1 MIVMNKTCESLRAAV
16 ADIAD
21 GSVVMIGGFGNSGIP
36 LQLIEALRQHG
47 ARDLTIIS
55 NNAGVAEIGIASLLK
70 AGQVRKIVCSFPRS
84 SGSIWFER
92 LYEAGDIK
100 LELVPQGTLGERIRA
115 AGAGLG
121 GVYTPT
127 GYGTRLAEGKETKV
141 INGKGFVLETALP
154 ADVAL
159 IKAHRAD
166 VWGNLIYNTA
176 GRNFNPIMAT
186 AATTTIAEVSDVVSA
201 GELDPECIV
210 TPGIF
215 VDRVVTQEASRH
227 DAA

>member
-1 MIVMNKTCESLRAAV
+1 VINKICESLRAAV
-16 ADIAD
+16 ADIED

-36 LQLIEALRQHG
+36 MQLIEALRLHG
-47 ARDLTIIS
+47 ARELTIIS
-55 NNAGVAEIGIASLLK
+55 NNAGTAEEGIASLLRDRL
-70 AGQVRKIVCSFPRS
+70 VRKIVCSFPRS

-92 LYEAGDIK
+92 LYEEGKIE
-100 LELVPQGTLGERIRA
+100 LELVPQGTLAERIRA

-141 INGKGFVLETALP
+141 INGKGYVLETAMP

-159 IKAHRAD
+159 IKAHRGDA
-166 VWGNLIYNTA
+166 WGNLIYNTA

-186 AATTTIAEVSDVVSA
+186 AARITIAEVTAVVEV
-201 GELDPECIV
+201 GELDPEHVV

-215 VDRVVTQEASRH
+215 VDRVVVQEVQQDDVA
-227 DAA
+227 

>member
-1 MIVMNKTCESLRAAV
+1 MINKICESLRDAV
-16 ADIAD
+16 ADIKD

-36 LQLIEALRQHG
+36 MQLIEALRLHG
-47 ARDLTIIS
+47 ARELTIIS
-55 NNAGVAEIGIASLLK
+55 NNAGTAEEGIASLLRDRL
-70 AGQVRKIVCSFPRS
+70 VRKMVCSFPRS

-92 LYEAGDIK
+92 LYEEGEIE
-100 LELVPQGTLGERIRA
+100 LELVPQGTLAERIRA

-121 GVYTPT
+121 GIYTPT
-127 GYGTRLAEGKETKV
+127 GYGTRLADGKETKI
-141 INGKGFVLETALP
+141 INGKGYVLETAMP

-159 IKAHRAD
+159 IKALRAD
-166 VWGNLIYNTA
+166 AWGNLIYNTA

-186 AATTTIAEVSDVVSA
+186 AARITIAEVNAVVEV
-201 GELDPECIV
+201 GELDPEHVV

-215 VDRVVTQEASRH
+215 VDRVAVQEVQQH

>member
-1 MIVMNKTCESLRAAV
+1 MINKICESLRAAV
-16 ADIAD
+16 ADIED

-36 LQLIEALRQHG
+36 MQLIEALRLHG
-47 ARDLTIIS
+47 ARELTIIS
-55 NNAGVAEIGIASLLK
+55 NNAGTAEEGIASLLRD
-70 AGQVRKIVCSFPRS
+70 GLVRKMVCSFPRS

-92 LYEAGDIK
+92 LYEEGKIE
-100 LELVPQGTLGERIRA
+100 LELVPQGTLAERIRA

-141 INGKGFVLETALP
+141 INGKGYVLETAMP

-159 IKAHRAD
+159 IKAHRGDA
-166 VWGNLIYNTA
+166 WGNLIYNTA

-186 AATTTIAEVSDVVSA
+186 AARITIAEVNAVVEV
-201 GELDPECIV
+201 GELDPEHVV

-215 VDRVVTQEASRH
+215 VDRVVVQKVQQH

>member
-1 MIVMNKTCESLRAAV
+1 MINKICESLRAAV
-16 ADIAD
+16 ADIED

-36 LQLIEALRQHG
+36 MQLIEALRLHG
-47 ARDLTIIS
+47 ARELTIIS
-55 NNAGVAEIGIASLLK
+55 NNAGTAEEGIASLLRDRL
-70 AGQVRKIVCSFPRS
+70 VRKMVCSFPRS

-92 LYEAGDIK
+92 LYEEGKIE
-100 LELVPQGTLGERIRA
+100 LELVPQGTLAERIRA

-141 INGKGFVLETALP
+141 INGKGYVLETAMP

-159 IKAHRAD
+159 IKAHRGDA
-166 VWGNLIYNTA
+166 WGNLIYNTA

-186 AATTTIAEVSDVVSA
+186 AARITIAEVNAVVEV
-201 GELDPECIV
+201 GELDPEHVV

-215 VDRVVTQEASRH
+215 VDRVVLQEVQQH

>member
-1 MIVMNKTCESLRAAV
+1 VINKICESLRAAV
-16 ADIAD
+16 ADIED

-36 LQLIEALRQHG
+36 MQLIEALRLHG
-47 ARDLTIIS
+47 ARELTIIS
-55 NNAGVAEIGIASLLK
+55 NNAGTAEEGIASLLRDRL
-70 AGQVRKIVCSFPRS
+70 VRKIVCSFPRS

-92 LYEAGDIK
+92 LYEEGKIE
-100 LELVPQGTLGERIRA
+100 LELVPQGTLAERIRA

-121 GVYTPT
+121 GVYTLT
-127 GYGTRLAEGKETKV
+127 GYGTRLADGKETKM
-141 INGKGFVLETALP
+141 INGKGYVLETAMP

-159 IKAHRAD
+159 IKADRAD
-166 VWGNLIYNTA
+166 AWGNLVYNTA

-186 AATTTIAEVSDVVSA
+186 AARTTIAEVKTIVGVGD
-201 GELDPECIV
+201 LDPECIV

-215 VDRVVTQEASRH
+215 VDRVVAQEVQQH

>member
-1 MIVMNKTCESLRAAV
+1 VINKICESLRAAV
-16 ADIAD
+16 ADIED

-36 LQLIEALRQHG
+36 MQLIEALRQHG
-47 ARDLTIIS
+47 ARELTIIS
-55 NNAGVAEIGIASLLK
+55 NNAGTAEEGIASLLRDRL
-70 AGQVRKIVCSFPRS
+70 VRKMVCSFPRS

-92 LYEAGDIK
+92 LYEEGKIE
-100 LELVPQGTLGERIRA
+100 LELVPQGTLAERIRA

-127 GYGTRLAEGKETKV
+127 GYGTRLADGKETKV
-141 INGKGFVLETALP
+141 INGKGYVLETAMP

-159 IKAHRAD
+159 IKAHRGDA
-166 VWGNLIYNTA
+166 WGNLIYNTA

-186 AATTTIAEVSDVVSA
+186 AARITIAEVNAVVEV
-201 GELDPECIV
+201 GELDPEHVV

-215 VDRVVTQEASRH
+215 VDRVVVQEVQQH

>member
-1 MIVMNKTCESLRAAV
+1 MNKTCESLRAAV

-92 LYEAGDIK
+92 LYEAGDIE

-141 INGKGFVLETALP
+141 INGRGFVLETALP

-186 AATTTIAEVSDVVSA
+186 AATTTIAEVNDVVSA
-201 GELDPECIV
+201 GQLDPECIV

-215 VDRVVTQEASRH
+215 VDRVVTQEAPRH

>member
-1 MIVMNKTCESLRAAV
+1 MINKICESLRAAV
-16 ADIAD
+16 ADIED

-36 LQLIEALRQHG
+36 MQLIEALRLHG
-47 ARDLTIIS
+47 ARELTIIS
-55 NNAGVAEIGIASLLK
+55 NNAGTAEEGIASLLRDRL
-70 AGQVRKIVCSFPRS
+70 VRKMVCSFPRS

-92 LYEAGDIK
+92 LYEEGKIE
-100 LELVPQGTLGERIRA
+100 LELVPQGTLAERIRA

-141 INGKGFVLETALP
+141 INGKGYVLETAMP

-159 IKAHRAD
+159 IKAHRGDA
-166 VWGNLIYNTA
+166 WGNLIYNTA

-186 AATTTIAEVSDVVSA
+186 AARITIAEVNAVVEV
-201 GELDPECIV
+201 GELDPEHVV

-215 VDRVVTQEASRH
+215 VDRVVVQKVQQH

>member
-1 MIVMNKTCESLRAAV
+1 VINKICESLRAAV
-16 ADIAD
+16 ADIED

-36 LQLIEALRQHG
+36 MQLIEALRQHG
-47 ARDLTIIS
+47 ARELTIIS
-55 NNAGVAEIGIASLLK
+55 NNAGTAEEGIASLLRDRL
-70 AGQVRKIVCSFPRS
+70 VRKMVCSFPRS

-92 LYEAGDIK
+92 LYEEGKIE
-100 LELVPQGTLGERIRA
+100 LELVPQGTLAERIRA

-127 GYGTRLAEGKETKV
+127 GYGTRLADGKETKV
-141 INGKGFVLETALP
+141 INGKGYVLETAMP

-159 IKAHRAD
+159 IKAHRGDA
-166 VWGNLIYNTA
+166 WGNLIYNTA

-186 AATTTIAEVSDVVSA
+186 AARITIAEVNAVVEV
-201 GELDPECIV
+201 GELDPEHVV

-215 VDRVVTQEASRH
+215 VDRVVVQEVHQH

>member
-1 MIVMNKTCESLRAAV
+1 VINKICESLRAAV
-16 ADIAD
+16 ADIED

-36 LQLIEALRQHG
+36 MQLIEALRLHG
-47 ARDLTIIS
+47 ARELTIIS
-55 NNAGVAEIGIASLLK
+55 NNAGTAEEGIASLLRDRL
-70 AGQVRKIVCSFPRS
+70 VRKMVCSFPRS

-92 LYEAGDIK
+92 LYEEGKIE
-100 LELVPQGTLGERIRA
+100 LELVPQGTLAERIRA

-127 GYGTRLAEGKETKV
+127 GYGTRLADGKETKV
-141 INGKGFVLETALP
+141 INGKGYVLETAMP

-159 IKAHRAD
+159 IKAHRGDA
-166 VWGNLIYNTA
+166 WGNLIYNTA

-186 AATTTIAEVSDVVSA
+186 AARITIAEVNAVVEV
-201 GELDPECIV
+201 GELDPEHVV

-215 VDRVVTQEASRH
+215 VDRVVLQEVQQH

>member
-1 MIVMNKTCESLRAAV
+1 VINKICESLRAAV
-16 ADIAD
+16 ADIED

-36 LQLIEALRQHG
+36 MQLIEALRQHG
-47 ARDLTIIS
+47 ARELTIIS
-55 NNAGVAEIGIASLLK
+55 NNAGTAEEGIASLLRD
-70 AGQVRKIVCSFPRS
+70 GLVRKMVCSFPRS

-92 LYEAGDIK
+92 LYEEGKIE
-100 LELVPQGTLGERIRA
+100 LELVPQGTLAERIRA

-141 INGKGFVLETALP
+141 INGKGYVLETAMP

-159 IKAHRAD
+159 IKAHRGDA
-166 VWGNLIYNTA
+166 WGNLIYNTA

-186 AATTTIAEVSDVVSA
+186 AARITIAEVNAVVEV
-201 GELDPECIV
+201 GELDPEHVV

-215 VDRVVTQEASRH
+215 VDRVVVQKVQQH

>member
-1 MIVMNKTCESLRAAV
+1 MINKLCESLQAAV
-16 ADIAD
+16 ADIKD
-21 GSVVMIGGFGNSGIP
+21 GDVVMIGGFGSSGIP

-47 ARDLTIIS
+47 ARELTVIS
-55 NNAGVAEIGIASLLK
+55 NNAGVAEEGIASLLRDRL
-70 AGQVRKIVCSFPRS
+70 VRKMVCSFPRS
-84 SGSIWFER
+84 AGSIWFER
-92 LYEAGDIK
+92 LYEEGAIE
-100 LELVPQGTLGERIRA
+100 LELVPQGTLSERIRA

-127 GYGTRLAEGKETKV
+127 GYGTRLAEGKETRL
-141 INGKGFVLETALP
+141 IDGKGYVLEKALH

-159 IKAHRAD
+159 IKAKTAD
-166 VWGNLIYNTA
+166 TWGNLVYNTA
-176 GRNFNPIMAT
+176 GRNFNPFMAT
-186 AATTTIAEVSDVVSA
+186 AARTTVVEVASVVGV

-215 VDRVVTQEASRH
+215 VDRVVVQEVNQN

>member
-1 MIVMNKTCESLRAAV
+1 VINKICESLRAAV
-16 ADIAD
+16 ADIED

-36 LQLIEALRQHG
+36 MQLIEALRLHG
-47 ARDLTIIS
+47 ARELTIIS
-55 NNAGVAEIGIASLLK
+55 NNAGTAEEGIASLLRDRL
-70 AGQVRKIVCSFPRS
+70 VRKMVCSFPRS

-92 LYEAGDIK
+92 LYEEGEIE
-100 LELVPQGTLGERIRA
+100 LELVPQGTLAERIRA

-127 GYGTRLAEGKETKV
+127 GYGTRLADGKETKV
-141 INGKGFVLETALP
+141 INGKGYVLETAMP

-159 IKAHRAD
+159 IKAHRGDA
-166 VWGNLIYNTA
+166 WGNLIYNTA

-186 AATTTIAEVSDVVSA
+186 AARITIAEVNAVVEV
-201 GELDPECIV
+201 GELDPEHVV

-215 VDRVVTQEASRH
+215 VDRVVVQEVQQH

>member
-1 MIVMNKTCESLRAAV
+1 VINKICESLRAAV
-16 ADIAD
+16 ADIED

-36 LQLIEALRQHG
+36 MQLIEALRQHG
-47 ARDLTIIS
+47 ARELTIIS
-55 NNAGVAEIGIASLLK
+55 NNAGTAEEGIASLLRDRL
-70 AGQVRKIVCSFPRS
+70 VRKMVCSFPRS

-92 LYEAGDIK
+92 LYEEGKIE
-100 LELVPQGTLGERIRA
+100 LELVPQGTLAERIRA

-141 INGKGFVLETALP
+141 INGKGYVLETAMP

-159 IKAHRAD
+159 IKAHRGDA
-166 VWGNLIYNTA
+166 WGNLIYNTA

-186 AATTTIAEVSDVVSA
+186 AARITIAEVNAVVEV
-201 GELDPECIV
+201 GELDPEHVV

-215 VDRVVTQEASRH
+215 VDRVVLQEVQQH

>member
-1 MIVMNKTCESLRAAV
+1 MINKICESLRAAV
-16 ADIAD
+16 ADIKD

-36 LQLIEALRQHG
+36 MQLIEALRLHG

-55 NNAGVAEIGIASLLK
+55 NNAGTAEEGIASLLRDRL
-70 AGQVRKIVCSFPRS
+70 VRKIVCSFPRS
-84 SGSIWFER
+84 SGSIWFEH
-92 LYEAGDIK
+92 LYEKGEIE
-100 LELVPQGTLGERIRA
+100 LELVPQGTLAERIRA

-127 GYGTRLAEGKETKV
+127 GYGTLLADGKETKI
-141 INGKGFVLETALP
+141 INGKGYVLETAMP

-159 IKAHRAD
+159 IKAHRGDA
-166 VWGNLIYNTA
+166 WGNLIYNTA

-186 AATTTIAEVSDVVSA
+186 AARMTIAEVNAVVEV
-201 GELDPECIV
+201 GELDPEHVI

-215 VDRVVTQEASRH
+215 VDRVVVQEVQQH

>member
-1 MIVMNKTCESLRAAV
+1 VINKICESLRAAV
-16 ADIAD
+16 ADIED

-36 LQLIEALRQHG
+36 MQLIEALRLHG
-47 ARDLTIIS
+47 ARELTIIS
-55 NNAGVAEIGIASLLK
+55 NNAGTAEEGIASLLRDRM
-70 AGQVRKIVCSFPRS
+70 VRKMVCSFPRS

-92 LYEAGDIK
+92 LYEEGKIE
-100 LELVPQGTLGERIRA
+100 LELVPQGTLAERIRA

-127 GYGTRLAEGKETKV
+127 GYGTRLADGKETKV
-141 INGKGFVLETALP
+141 INGKGYVLETAMP

-159 IKAHRAD
+159 IKAHRGDA
-166 VWGNLIYNTA
+166 WGNLIYNTA

-186 AATTTIAEVSDVVSA
+186 AARITIAEVNAVVEV
-201 GELDPECIV
+201 GELDPEHVV

-215 VDRVVTQEASRH
+215 VDRVVVQKVQQH

>member
-1 MIVMNKTCESLRAAV
+1 VINKICESLRAAV
-16 ADIAD
+16 ADIED

-36 LQLIEALRQHG
+36 MQLIEALRLHG
-47 ARDLTIIS
+47 ARELTIIS
-55 NNAGVAEIGIASLLK
+55 NNAGTAEEGIASLLRDRL
-70 AGQVRKIVCSFPRS
+70 VRKMVCSFPRS

-92 LYEAGDIK
+92 LYEEGKIE
-100 LELVPQGTLGERIRA
+100 LELVPQGTLAERIRA

-141 INGKGFVLETALP
+141 INGKGYVLETAMP

-159 IKAHRAD
+159 IKAHRGDA
-166 VWGNLIYNTA
+166 WGNLIYNTA

-186 AATTTIAEVSDVVSA
+186 AARITIAEVNAVVEV
-201 GELDPECIV
+201 GELDPEHVV

-215 VDRVVTQEASRH
+215 VDRVVLQEVQQH

>member
-1 MIVMNKTCESLRAAV
+1 MNKTCESLRAAV

-92 LYEAGDIK
+92 LYEAGDIE

>member
-1 MIVMNKTCESLRAAV
+1 MIVMNKICESLRAAV

-21 GSVVMIGGFGNSGIP
+21 GSVMMIGGFGNSGIP
-36 LQLIEALRQHG
+36 LQLIEALRQQG

-92 LYEAGDIK
+92 LYEAGDIE

-215 VDRVVTQEASRH
+215 VDRVVTQEAPRH